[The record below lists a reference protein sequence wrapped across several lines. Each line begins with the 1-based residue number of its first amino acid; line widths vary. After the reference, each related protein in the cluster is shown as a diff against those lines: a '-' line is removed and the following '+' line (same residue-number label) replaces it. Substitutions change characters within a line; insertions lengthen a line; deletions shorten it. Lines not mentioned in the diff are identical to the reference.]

1 MNAKV
6 EFLYAFRAVSG
17 VHGRTFRA
25 AVNKWE
31 AFSLGKRR
39 GPDHHISVTEPTRR
53 SFLRHRLAELEHG
66 VSKGLKSPEAV
77 YGRGRQ
83 AGVGK
88 EGISN
93 GPLNCAPEGLAG
105 A

>member
-1 MNAKV
+1 M
-6 EFLYAFRAVSG
+6 
-17 VHGRTFRA
+17 
-25 AVNKWE
+25 
-31 AFSLGKRR
+31 
-39 GPDHHISVTEPTRR
+39 
-53 SFLRHRLAELEHG
+53 RHRLAELEHG